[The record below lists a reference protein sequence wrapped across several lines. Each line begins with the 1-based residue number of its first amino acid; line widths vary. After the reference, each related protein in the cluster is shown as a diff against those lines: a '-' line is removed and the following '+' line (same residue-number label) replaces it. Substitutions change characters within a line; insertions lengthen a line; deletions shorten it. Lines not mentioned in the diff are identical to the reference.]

1 LKAGVLGFIN
11 ETNFKRLIM
20 ILKSAGFVSSQLITS
35 QNAVNFAYILYL
47 TGKADGVQASNLE
60 ILVRQ
65 WYAMSVL
72 TGRYSGSP
80 ETRYDQDIR
89 QIKID
94 GVELHV
100 KNVCGATFSDQ
111 YWSALL
117 PSQMNTSA
125 ARSPYWSTFQAAQAA
140 LADKGFLSMDIS
152 CRDLIENRG
161 DAHHIYPKNYMKS
174 REYSRGEYNQIANLV
189 LTQQEIN
196 IAIGDKPPV
205 KYFAELVEQCSGGVK
220 KYGNITDISMLKANL
235 QSHAIPLELLE
246 SEIPFNDFLDLR
258 RIAMAKKIKQY
269 FEQISGNLQVADNNS

>member
-1 LKAGVLGFIN
+1 
-11 ETNFKRLIM
+11 
-20 ILKSAGFVSSQLITS
+20 
-35 QNAVNFAYILYL
+35 
-47 TGKADGVQASNLE
+47 
-60 ILVRQ
+60 
-65 WYAMSVL
+65 
-72 TGRYSGSP
+72 
-80 ETRYDQDIR
+80 
-89 QIKID
+89 
-94 GVELHV
+94 
-100 KNVCGATFSDQ
+100 
-111 YWSALL
+111 
-117 PSQMNTSA
+117 
-125 ARSPYWSTFQAAQAA
+125 
-140 LADKGFLSMDIS
+140 MDIS